1 MTSRRR
7 DHRIRAAMESLA
19 RKPGPASAPRRGLR
33 RLFVPAA
40 LALLAPLLGAK
51 PASAQGFGGTVEDIL
66 ARGDSYLQ
74 AQRANEAIAQFQEA
88 RTLCPT
94 PGEMVTALQGEAR
107 GRMQNKEFLP

>member
-7 DHRIRAAMESLA
+7 DHRIRAAMRSLA
-19 RKPGPASAPRRGLR
+19 RPSGSTSARCPGAR
-33 RLFVPAA
+33 RLLLPAA
-40 LALLAPLLGAK
+40 MALGAALLAAT

-66 ARGDSYLQ
+66 ARGDAYLQ

-94 PGEMVTALQGEAR
+94 PGETVTALQGEAR
-107 GRMQNKEFLP
+107 GRM